1 MSDLID
7 RYEVIELLKRMRYE
21 ADSKREREMIT
32 DTENRINAMPSVEP
46 KKGKWIPHS
55 ERCLEYIGTILVYV
69 RYDYWFC
76 DACGYR
82 VEKGRPMYNYC
93 PNCGARMED

>member
-32 DTENRINAMPSVEP
+32 AVEDKINAMPSAEP
-46 KKGKWIPHS
+46 KRGKWIPHCEIS
-55 ERCLEYIGTILVYV
+55 REYFGTVVVNVEYE
-69 RYDYWFC
+69 YWFC

-82 VEKGRPMYNYC
+82 VEKGRPMYNFC